1 MANNLNTNLDLLNH
15 HGYDPDVKGHFDQQ
29 YGLGM
34 ADGVLKL
41 TQTAPQQTTPD
52 VSGGGWSISPQDF
65 ETGKRG
71 AEADPFRMSPEG
83 KAYKYSNRTGKVE
96 DSPWVKKWFHGD
108 SLRKF
113 SGENKDFHYGT
124 EADEAARKDY
134 LKRKL
139 YDAPDGAYG
148 IPGKVGVGQIMPG
161 ALEDAFFGNAKDMAG
176 ARQHLLDFYG
186 PEITNEIIKN
196 IQDPNHNIDDLLDQL
211 WGNSPE
217 MAPPSSP
224 YDLTGKLKDTIKS
237 IRERLKGE
245 GVPQS

>member
-1 MANNLNTNLDLLNH
+1 
-15 HGYDPDVKGHFDQQ
+15 
-29 YGLGM
+29 M
-34 ADGVLKL
+34 ADPL
-41 TQTAPQQTTPD
+41 TSLVGAQPITDLAQSAPYPKMYGIAAPPITKVQATTQPN
-52 VSGGGWSISPQDF
+52 GWSISPQDF

-71 AEADPFRMSPEG
+71 LAEDPMAHGPW
-83 KAYKYSNRTGKVE
+83 YKYSNRTKKME
-96 DSPWVKKWFHGD
+96 AAPWVDKWSHGD
-108 SLRKF
+108 NVRGQL
-113 SGENKDFHYGT
+113 GQDKDFHYGT
-124 EADEAARKDY
+124 DADEAARKDY

-139 YDAPDGAYG
+139 YDAPDGAHG

-176 ARQHLLDFYG
+176 AREHLLDFYG
-186 PEITNEIIKN
+186 PEIMNEIIKN

-224 YDLTGKLKDTIKS
+224 YDITGKLKATIKS